1 MKKIRIKIIIGIIV
15 ILASFSTNVVN
26 ATNDNTY
33 VSSVLIKKNGI
44 KYKAKSGRY
53 LFLYKRYFYKKY
65 KDGFNRVSRNKTHD
79 IFGVH
84 GKYIYYTTLHCKLCR
99 IKINGKYEKK
109 YNFRADKVELVKE
122 GYIYYTNSKRGL
134 YRIKNDGS
142 NKIKLIPQKGLYNYI
157 ILNDK
162 IVYMKSDVKNGV
174 INTSIYAV
182 SLDGSQKKKIYSID
196 DDRGQVVDFVANS
209 KDIYIYTEVDNK
221 EIIMYTPLA
230 NAISDIEPK
239 IITSLNED
247 FNHCRLLDIINDKLY
262 VCQNNQIVFYINKN
276 GEKSSSI
283 TIDVDENMWGDSYNN
298 YGIIVDEINDYIVI
312 QIKDYR
318 NYIFVYDDNGNMVLK
333 KRYKK
338 NGVNWEIV
346 SYSVKE
352 NYFIVKFSKFDRTI
366 TKKYKLS

>member
-44 KYKAKSGRY
+44 RYKAKSGRY

-109 YNFRADKVELVKE
+109 YNFRADKVELVKG
-122 GYIYYTNSKRGL
+122 GYIYYTNRLKGL
-134 YRIKNDGS
+134 YRIKTDGS
-142 NKIKLIPQKGLYNYI
+142 NKRKLMPKSGLYNYR
-157 ILNDK
+157 ILNNK
-162 IVYMKSDVKNGV
+162 IVYMKSDVDNGV
-174 INTSIYAV
+174 INSCIYAV

-196 DDRGQVVDFVANS
+196 DDSSKKVNFIANS
-209 KDIYIYTEVDNK
+209 KDIYIRSVLDNK
-221 EIIMYTPLA
+221 EIIMYSSLV

-239 IITSLNED
+239 IIISQKDDD
-247 FNHCRLLDIINDKLY
+247 FDNYRLLDIINNKLY
-262 VCQNNQIVFYINKN
+262 VCQNNQMIFSVNKN
-276 GEKSSSI
+276 GEKNTPI
-283 TIDVDENMWGDSYNN
+283 IIDADENMWADSYND
-298 YGIIVDEINDYIVI
+298 YGIIET
-312 QIKDYR
+312 
-318 NYIFVYDDNGNMVLK
+318 
-333 KRYKK
+333 
-338 NGVNWEIV
+338 E
-346 SYSVKE
+346 
-352 NYFIVKFSKFDRTI
+352 
-366 TKKYKLS
+366 